1 MIVAGRLIVVPGIFL
16 SLGAALGFRG
26 VELITLLAVF
36 ASSTAVSS
44 FTMAQQLGGDAPLA
58 GDIVVATSALASFS
72 LFGWSFLFKM
82 LNFF

>member
-1 MIVAGRLIVVPGIFL
+1 MKKATYISLALVVLVIA
-16 SLGAALGFRG
+16 AALGFRG

-44 FTMAQQLGGDAPLA
+44 FTMAQQLGGDASLA
-58 GDIVVATSALASFS
+58 GDIVVCTSALASLT
-72 LFGWSFLFKM
+72 LFGWSFLLKL